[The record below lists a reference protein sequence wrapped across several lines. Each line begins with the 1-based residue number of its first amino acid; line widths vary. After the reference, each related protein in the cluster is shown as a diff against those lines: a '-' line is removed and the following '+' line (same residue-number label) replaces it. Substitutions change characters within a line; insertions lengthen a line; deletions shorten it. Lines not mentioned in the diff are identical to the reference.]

1 MTLVFARSPQ
11 GALHLARST
20 AFGAAVTACGVE
32 LPACELVLAPDAEAA
47 RKLAG
52 GVELCP
58 CAKTA

>member
-20 AFGAAVTACGVE
+20 SFGAALAACGVE
-32 LPACELVLAPDAEAA
+32 LPACELVLAPDAETA
-47 RKLAG
+47 RRLAG
-52 GVELCP
+52 GAELCE